1 MDVLIISE
9 DDPSEDKLTRLL
21 EQFDHQVVARIGT
34 QPGLRAFRDRLF
46 DVLLV
51 DHRAGAETDGD
62 LVSKLRAIDESVPVV
77 VFSSIASRSIDDS
90 ALEAGA
96 VGFIALDSV
105 SGDLLDRTLR
115 YARRIQEVRT
125 LESTRGRVGGKNLTL
140 QVALARGMTIKDAA
154 WAAGIS
160 ERTAYR
166 RIKNPEFRVQLA
178 GLQHELRTR
187 IVERT
192 VNDLAE

>member
-1 MDVLIISE
+1 MDVLLITSDATNAELIA
-9 DDPSEDKLTRLL
+9 RLL
-21 EQFDHQVVARIGT
+21 EEFDHHVVSKYGAGA
-34 QPGLRAFRDRLF
+34 GLRAFGDRFF

-51 DHRAGAETDGD
+51 DHTVETETDAD
-62 LVSKLRAIDESVPVV
+62 LVSTLRAIDESVPVV
-77 VFSSIASRSIDDS
+77 VFAPVASRAADDA

-96 VGFIALDSV
+96 VGFVVLDSA
-105 SGDLLDRTLR
+105 SGNLLDRTLR

-125 LESTRGRVGGKNLTL
+125 RESSRGRVGGKNLTL
-140 QVALARGMTIKDAA
+140 QVAIARGMTVKDAA
-154 WAAGIS
+154 WAAGLS

-166 RIKNPEFRVQLA
+166 RLNDPEFQVQLA

-192 VNDLAE
+192 VNDLIG